1 MTGATGLAGLVPDLV
16 QGTGVRIFCL
26 IAVRN
31 EEGYLPGFLHHI
43 RDHVDGI
50 IALDDC
56 STDRTAE
63 ILQSDDRVVSI
74 LREDRDGAPH
84 ANETRNRYRLLQEAS
99 RLGAQWVLCADADER
114 FEDSFLLRL
123 REEAA
128 HGEQSGRHLRLV
140 RIVNLW
146 NSLDRYRVDGRCGP
160 RWTVRMFRVPPEIS
174 QRGSAMHRPWFPP
187 ELDAAPQARMNAYLY
202 HLSMMDRG
210 DRQRRFEK
218 FRAIDPDNQHQAIGY
233 GHLVDERD
241 LRLKPVLPW
250 RGFSDLSDGAPRAR
264 AAIQKGGSI
273 AASALP
279 DGGLFDEELYLAL
292 NPDVRRAVEKG
303 GFQSG
308 WHHFERH
315 GAKEGRSWSG
325 RSFTG
330 LDFGRIFRSWR
341 EARS

>member
-1 MTGATGLAGLVPDLV
+1 MRV
-16 QGTGVRIFCL
+16 FCL

-50 IALDDC
+50 VALDDC

-63 ILQSDDRVVSI
+63 ILHRDTRVASV
-74 LREDRDGAPH
+74 LREDREGAPH
-84 ANETRNRYRLLQEAS
+84 ANETSNRYRLLVEAA

-114 FEDSFLLRL
+114 FEESFLRRL

-128 HGEQSGRHLRLV
+128 HGERTGRHLRLV

-146 NSLDRYRVDGRCGP
+146 NAPDRFRADGRCGP
-160 RWTVRMFRVPPEIS
+160 RWTVRMFRVPPDSS

-210 DRQRRFEK
+210 DRERRFEK
-218 FRAIDPDNQHQAIGY
+218 FRAIDPHNQHQAIGY

-241 LRLKPVLPW
+241 LKLKPVLPW
-250 RGFSDLSDGAPRAR
+250 RGYRDLSDGTPRAR
-264 AAIQKGGSI
+264 VAAIKGLGVV
-273 AASALP
+273 ASALP
-279 DGGLFDEELYLAL
+279 DRALFDEELYLAL
-292 NPDVRRAVEKG
+292 NPDVRLAVAKG
-303 GFQSG
+303 GFKSG

-315 GAKEGRSWSG
+315 GAGEGRNWTG

-330 LDFGRIFRSWR
+330 LDFVTIFKTWR
-341 EARS
+341 EAKS